1 MKKLIFSIFLIF
13 TTSQIA
19 SAQDISNWVS
29 GLSMVK
35 DAEYQLV
42 DRDMIEASLAAAK
55 AADSTGMASVST
67 PPFMEKLKSIDVI
80 NLSACSPEIKNLF
93 LKDLDNIKDE
103 NGYETLI
110 NVVDDGDKVRIIA
123 KRDGAVVP
131 QVFVFAID
139 GQDGEI
145 VIVRMTGNM
154 DNSDIED
161 ILKQQQ
167 K

>member
-1 MKKLIFSIFLIF
+1 MKKFIFSIFLIF
-13 TTSQIA
+13 ITSQFC

-42 DRDMIEASLAAAK
+42 DRSMIEASLAATK
-55 AADSTGMASVST
+55 AIDSTGTISSQT
-67 PPFMEKLKSIDVI
+67 PPFMEKLESIDVI
-80 NLSACSPEIKNLF
+80 NLSSCSTEIKDLF
-93 LKDLDNIKDE
+93 LKDLANIKDG

-110 NVVDDGDKVRIIA
+110 NVVDDGDNVRIIA
-123 KRDGAVVP
+123 KRDSTAVT

-139 GQDGEI
+139 NQDGEI

-154 DNSDIED
+154 DESDIAD
-161 ILKQQQ
+161 ILKQQ
-167 K
+167 KK

>member
-1 MKKLIFSIFLIF
+1 MKKLIFCILLIF
-13 TTSQIA
+13 ATIQIS
-19 SAQDISNWVS
+19 SAQDLSNWVS

-42 DRDMIEASLAAAK
+42 DRPMIEASLAAAK
-55 AADSTGMASVST
+55 AADSTGMVSAQT
-67 PPFMEKLKSIDVI
+67 PPFMEKLESIDVI
-80 NLSACSPEIKNLF
+80 NLTACSTEIKDLF
-93 LKDLDNIKDE
+93 LKDLDNIKDG

-110 NVVDDGDKVRIIA
+110 NVIDEGDKVRIVA
-123 KRDGAVVP
+123 KKEGTVVP

-154 DNSDIED
+154 DESDIAD
-161 ILKQQQ
+161 IMKQQQ